1 MPALTPPATSDDT
14 ERNAG
19 RRGPYSLN
27 DEQAKW
33 EPKEDALTLNG
44 LAPLALRPR
53 APSVRRRYI
62 FIFLGHACVS
72 SVSSCRATRRA
83 FLPFC
88 TVPSAPVTARRS
100 RIRLFATPGTT
111 RFCLFVHPGFAFLCI
126 TLKNVAPT
134 SLGMIVDLRKF
145 YARFYAR
152 FSCQS

>member
-62 FIFLGHACVS
+62 FFFLGHACMS
-72 SVSSCRATRRA
+72 SVFLPRDAASLFAFLHGPVFSRDSSEIPDSPFCNSRDNP

-88 TVPSAPVTARRS
+88 TS
-100 RIRLFATPGTT
+100 
-111 RFCLFVHPGFAFLCI
+111 RFCLFVYNGSK
-126 TLKNVAPT
+126 TLPSKGILDRRLPEYGYPIQYPWV
-134 SLGMIVDLRKF
+134 R
-145 YARFYAR
+145 
-152 FSCQS
+152 